1 MLARNFYDMELKAG
15 VSHNEKGLAK
25 SAVVF
30 NRESFDTGLRFIIY
44 TELDPGVTIGSHRHG
59 DDEEVYMILEGEGLM
74 TVNGERRPVKKGDVI
89 VNKPHATHGLENNS
103 SGVIKLI
110 VFEVVNDAR

>member
-15 VSHNEKGLAK
+15 VSHDGRGMAK

-44 TELDPGVTIGSHRHG
+44 TALDPGVAIGNHRHG
-59 DDEEVYMILEGEGLM
+59 DDEEIYMVLEGEGLM
-74 TVNGERRPVKKGDVI
+74 TVNGEQRPVKRGDVL
-89 VNKPHATHGLENNS
+89 VNKPHSTHGLENNS
-103 SGVIKLI
+103 NGVIKLI
-110 VFEVVNDAR
+110 VFEVVK